1 MATEYL
7 GRDCGNQ
14 SDKKR
19 HRTFLNLVLRG
30 KLCKFIRF
38 FCEQYSGGVLLP
50 NEKRPLERALRK
62 KLSRQCWKKIC
73 PGPPPS
79 STMEVYDETPIFI
92 TVDITEGV
100 VKLVARKLSESLGPS
115 GTDLE
120 SLQKQI
126 LKLWEDSK
134 NIYISVKSFVDWLAN
149 TNPPWSAYCAFM
161 SGLLIEIEKQPII
174 FPVGVGENWR

>member
-1 MATEYL
+1 M
-7 GRDCGNQ
+7 
-14 SDKKR
+14 K
-19 HRTFLNLVLRG
+19 
-30 KLCKFIRF
+30 
-38 FCEQYSGGVLLP
+38 
-50 NEKRPLERALRK
+50 KRPLERALRK

-92 TVDITEGV
+92 TVEGTLPVDISEGV
-100 VKLVARKLSESLGPS
+100 VKLVARKLWASLGPS
-115 GTDLE
+115 GMDLE

-134 NIYISVKSFVDWLAN
+134 NIYISVEGFVDWLAN

-161 SGLLIEIEKQPII
+161 SGLLIAIEKQPIT